1 MSITGLA
8 FVLLGGLIIFEEMYS
23 VSKVDGE
30 IVFLRKEKIERNRFY
45 RYKMLV
51 SIFSIL
57 LGIFRIINY
66 FLY

>member
-8 FVLLGGLIIFEEMYS
+8 FVLLGGFIIFEEMYS

-30 IVFLRKEKIERNRFY
+30 IVFLRKRKVEKNRLY